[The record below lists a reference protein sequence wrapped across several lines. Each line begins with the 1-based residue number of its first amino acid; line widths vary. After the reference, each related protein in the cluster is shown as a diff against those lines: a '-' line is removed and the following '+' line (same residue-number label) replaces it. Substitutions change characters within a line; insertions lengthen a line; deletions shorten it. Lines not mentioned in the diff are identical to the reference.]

1 MRKCTLHGTQKTSGT
16 RLMCTQPA
24 EFMSAVS
31 CTNVLMSN
39 EGFKVSSSIAYPIEL
54 FYAALLRSVYREV
67 RKIETG
73 NGVKMELRQNEQFL
87 KKAYNKALLPC
98 VLSVL
103 SGNINIL
110 ADGILVGQKLGTNAL
125 AAINFSL
132 PVYLVLCIAGSFVV
146 SGTAIRASDAIGK
159 NQNEKAQSL
168 YRMSIFWCTA
178 ISVIITIFGL
188 LFLKPL
194 SLLLCSDADVMP
206 LVMEYSGVTLAG
218 ALPKILIYIPFWF
231 LRLDG
236 RNGQV
241 TLMMTAMG
249 VGNVVLD
256 VLFLYALDMGVFGAA
271 LASVLSTAAA
281 CVLGFVKLC
290 DKKSGFKFG
299 FCVKAEGVKFSET
312 AKAGSPSAANNLFQ
326 TLRVSVINALLLR
339 YCGSETV
346 AAFTAV
352 NCICAFAESVT
363 SGVPQAASAMLGI
376 YSGEHDNES
385 TRLLMKRQLKSGI
398 PCALIFSAVIIFGAD
413 LISLAYGLNISLRF
427 AFACLSLGIIPAL
440 VNCVLSGFYNVSGQ
454 NLRANS
460 IIFLR
465 VFLMPC
471 ASLFALLD
479 LGHSPWLFLFL
490 GEILTLILWFIATGI
505 SHKNRSRFLLLNNSL
520 EKSGNVINFSVSG
533 DAENI
538 CDASGRITDFCAD
551 NGMSPKQIMRISLA
565 LEEIMILIT
574 DKNEMAVEF
583 DLRVYFL
590 QGVIGIR
597 IRYGGNDFN
606 PLTYADNDEE
616 YLGIRLIESICEQ
629 AIYQRTFGTNTV
641 QIFVEGGG
649 SA

>member
-1 MRKCTLHGTQKTSGT
+1 
-16 RLMCTQPA
+16 MCTQPA
-24 EFMSAVS
+24 EYMSAVS

-39 EGFKVSSSIAYPIEL
+39 EGFKVSSGIAYSIEL

-67 RKIETG
+67 RKIETR

-132 PVYLVLCIAGSFVV
+132 PVYLVLCIAGAFVV

-194 SLLLCSDADVMP
+194 SLLLCSDADVIP

-241 TLMMTAMG
+241 TLMMTVMG

-281 CVLGFVKLC
+281 CILGFVKLC

-326 TLRVSVINALLLR
+326 TLRVSVINALLLS

-385 TRLLMKRQLKSGI
+385 TRLLMKRQFKSGI

-471 ASLFALLD
+471 ASLFALLH

-583 DLRVYFL
+583 DLRVYSL

-606 PLTYADNDEE
+606 PLSYADNDEE

-641 QIFVEGGG
+641 QIFVEGGL
-649 SA
+649 SE